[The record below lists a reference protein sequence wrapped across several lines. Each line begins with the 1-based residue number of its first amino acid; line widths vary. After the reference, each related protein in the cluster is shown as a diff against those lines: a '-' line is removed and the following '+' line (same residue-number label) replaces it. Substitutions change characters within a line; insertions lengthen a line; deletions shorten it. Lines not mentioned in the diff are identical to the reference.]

1 MSLYDCNSCSAC
13 GGNCDRCTATVCLK
27 NMESHKEIYKLTNE
41 FDNKF
46 HQAAQNL
53 YDRCIEIRNN
63 LLNNYG
69 INIDISSIYDT
80 ILCEDFLLKI
90 RNKQEESHNYIN
102 KLKQEIENIKKEK
115 NEKINDLNNLYF
127 QHKNE
132 IDTKFKEE
140 ENKYKIVDSK
150 YNEIINSKK
159 QIINKLINERDSIFI
174 DIDKLVKDFIYDER
188 KKLEKEFDVNKG
200 ETDKKN
206 MWIEKE
212 FKYSKEEETKREEY
226 LEQIKKIKSYSDKI
240 PNYENWIMAFN
251 LNKYIN

>member
-1 MSLYDCNSCSAC
+1 MSFYDCNSCAAC
-13 GGNCDRCTATVCLK
+13 GGRCDRCTLAVCLN

-46 HQAAQNL
+46 HQALKNL

-69 INIDISSIYDT
+69 INIDASLIYDT

-90 RNKQEESHNYIN
+90 RNKRDEAHNYIN

-115 NEKINDLNNLYF
+115 TEKINNLNNLHL

-132 IDTKFKEE
+132 IDKKFKEE

-188 KKLEKEFDVNKG
+188 KNLEKEFDVNKG

>member
-1 MSLYDCNSCSAC
+1 MSFYDCNSCAAC
-13 GGNCDRCTATVCLK
+13 GGRCDRCTLSVCLN

-46 HQAAQNL
+46 HQALKNL
-53 YDRCIEIRNN
+53 YNKCFEIKNN

-69 INIDISSIYDT
+69 INIDASLIYDT

-90 RNKQEESHNYIN
+90 RNKRDESHNYIN

-115 NEKINDLNNLYF
+115 TEKINNLTNLHL

-132 IDTKFKEE
+132 IDKKFKEE

-150 YNEIINSKK
+150 YNEIFNSKK

-174 DIDKLVKDFIYDER
+174 DIDKLVKDFINDER
-188 KKLEKEFDVNKG
+188 KNLEKEFDVNKG

>member
-46 HQAAQNL
+46 HQALKNL

-115 NEKINDLNNLYF
+115 NEKIN
-127 QHKNE
+127 
-132 IDTKFKEE
+132 
-140 ENKYKIVDSK
+140 
-150 YNEIINSKK
+150 
-159 QIINKLINERDSIFI
+159 
-174 DIDKLVKDFIYDER
+174 
-188 KKLEKEFDVNKG
+188 
-200 ETDKKN
+200 
-206 MWIEKE
+206 
-212 FKYSKEEETKREEY
+212 
-226 LEQIKKIKSYSDKI
+226 
-240 PNYENWIMAFN
+240 
-251 LNKYIN
+251 YI